1 MHTNFKIKNH
11 QSLQSSIRLCL
22 KIICLSLLFYLNI
35 SLSLFA
41 QKDEPLS
48 TFQTSSVGLPQG
60 NRITFEQIFLDQGL
74 SQSIVQC
81 ICQDRSGFMWFG
93 TEDGLNQ
100 YNGYKFA
107 VIRNIP
113 DDPNS
118 LSYNN
123 VTAIYED
130 RSGIL
135 WIGTFYGGLNKYDP
149 QTKRFFRYQH
159 NPNESNS
166 LSNNNINAIIQD
178 KSGTLWIGTD
188 SGLNKLIP
196 PVPSASGSE
205 SEVSLLSFVRF
216 QNDPNNPNSLSHNIV
231 RSIYEDKSGTLWIG
245 TDGGLNK
252 FIPPIPKSSGSEN
265 KGPSPS
271 FIHYQ
276 NDPQN
281 SNSLSHN
288 EVYSIFEDQSGTLW
302 IGTKGG
308 GLNRFD
314 RQKDQFIPYRHSPNN
329 PKSLSHDEVY
339 EIFEDRSGILWI
351 GTNGGGLCIFDREN
365 EEFITYQHDPSDRT
379 TISYN
384 EIRAIYEDRSGL
396 LWIGTYGGGIDKV
409 DKEKRQFTLYEPN
422 PRDANSLSHPIVW
435 SIYEDKAGV
444 LWIGTHGGGLNRF
457 DRRTDQWKHYRY
469 NPDDPNSLSN
479 DIVRVVYEDRS
490 GVFWIGTHGG
500 GINQFDRNTEKF
512 THYLNDPNDP
522 TSLSRNEIRAIYQD
536 RSGALWI
543 GTYGGGLD
551 KLVPGDKP
559 GAAPTFIHYRN
570 DPNNPN
576 SLSND
581 FVRAIYEDRSG
592 TFWIGTEGG
601 GLNNFDRA
609 SETFTHYRADPN
621 NPNSLNNDYIFS
633 IHEDQLGFLWLSTWG
648 GGLNK
653 FDKVNVKFS
662 HYTEKDGLPNDA
674 VYGILEDDQENL
686 WLSTNNGLS
695 KFNPKTEIF
704 RNYSAEDGLQ
714 SNEFNGGSFY
724 KSRSGEMFFGGIEG
738 FNAFYPDQIK
748 DNPFIPPIIITAFSK
763 LNREVEFDKPLS
775 QVKELKLS
783 YKDYVFSFEF
793 AALDFTAP
801 EKNMYAYKME
811 GLDDDWVYTS
821 SKKRFATYT
830 TLAPGSYTFRVKGSN
845 NDGVWNE
852 QGASMKII
860 ITPPIWKTWWFQSI
874 AALLLIGLAYLLFR
888 RRLKNIR
895 LKTELQAAREA
906 QMSIM
911 PQADP
916 QIEGFE
922 ISGICI
928 PANTVG
934 GDFFDY
940 FWLNKEQTKFGIAI
954 GDVSGKAMESAMT
967 AVMTSGMINAKVEP
981 DNISIKAMMTSLNRP
996 MYLKTDKKMFTAL
1009 CLASLDMNTKE
1020 LTFTNAGLIEPLLKS
1035 GDSVEYIGSV
1045 GLKHPLGL
1053 VEDVTYEEK
1062 KVQLKSGDNLI
1073 FLTDG
1078 IPEAQNHSRELY
1090 GDENIKSLL
1099 QKIDTS
1105 TLSAREIKEKIIEDV
1120 RRFSGTASQHDD
1132 MTVIVVK
1139 CI

>member
-1 MHTNFKIKNH
+1 METDVKIKNRY
-11 QSLQSSIRLCL
+11 LPNL
-22 KIICLSLLFYLNI
+22 KKVGIKTICFLLLFI
-35 SLSLFA
+35 SNPSPDIYS
-41 QKDEPLS
+41 QKKDL
-48 TFQTSSVGLPQG
+48 
-60 NRITFEQIFLDQGL
+60 TFEQIFLEQGL

-81 ICQDRSGFMWFG
+81 ICQDRTGFMWFG

-100 YNGYKFA
+100 YDGYKFT
-107 VIRNIP
+107 VLRNNP

-123 VTAIYED
+123 ITAIYED

-149 QTKRFFRYQH
+149 QTKRFFRFQRDA
-159 NPNESNS
+159 NDPNS

-178 KSGTLWIGTD
+178 KSGDIWIGTD
-188 SGLNKLIP
+188 CGLNKL
-196 PVPSASGSE
+196 VLSGASASSSE
-205 SEVSLLSFVRF
+205 GEASSPTFIRF
-216 QNDPNNPNSLSHNIV
+216 QNDPNNPNSLSHNTI
-231 RSIYEDKSGTLWIG
+231 RSICEDKSGVLWIG
-245 TDGGLNK
+245 TDDGLNK
-252 FIPPIPKSSGSEN
+252 LVPNENEGTSSTFIR
-265 KGPSPS
+265 
-271 FIHYQ
+271 YQ
-276 NDPQN
+276 NDPKN
-281 SNSLSHN
+281 PNSLSHN
-288 EVYSIFEDQSGTLW
+288 EVYSIFEDRSGALW

-314 RQKDQFIPYRHSPNN
+314 RKKNQFTHYRHDPNN

-339 EIFEDRSGILWI
+339 KIFEDRSGILLV
-351 GTNGGGLCIFDREN
+351 GTNGGGLCIFDRED
-365 EEFITYQHDPSDRT
+365 EEFIAYQHDPSDRT

-409 DKEKRQFTLYEPN
+409 DKGKLQFTLHEPN
-422 PRDANSLSHPIVW
+422 PRDPNSLSHPIVW
-435 SIYEDKAGV
+435 SIYEDEAGI

-469 NPDDPNSLSN
+469 DNVDPNSLSN
-479 DIVRVVYEDRS
+479 DIVRVVYADNS
-490 GVFWIGTHGG
+490 GALWIGTHGG
-500 GINQFDRNTEKF
+500 GINQFDRKTEKF
-512 THYLNDPNDP
+512 TRYLNDPNDP
-522 TSLSRNEIRAIYQD
+522 TTLSRNEIRAIYQD
-536 RSGALWI
+536 RSGMLWI
-543 GTYGGGLD
+543 GTYSGGLD
-551 KLVPGDKP
+551 KLVFGDKP
-559 GAAPTFIHYRN
+559 GSPPKFIHYRN

-592 TFWIGTEGG
+592 VFWIGTEGG
-601 GLNNFDRA
+601 GLNKLVLSPDTAGKGFDRE
-609 SETFTHYRADPN
+609 SGTFTHYQSDPN
-621 NPNSLNNDYIFS
+621 AENSLNNDYIFS
-633 IHEDQLGFLWLSTWG
+633 IHEDQSGFLWLGTWG

-653 FDKVNVKFS
+653 FDKVNKKFT

-674 VYGILEDDQENL
+674 IYGILEDGQGNL

-695 KFNPKTEIF
+695 KFNPKAGTF

-763 LNREVEFDKPLS
+763 LNKEVEFDKPLS
-775 QVKELKLS
+775 EIKELKLS

-811 GLDDDWVYTS
+811 GLDEDWVYTN

-830 TLAPGSYTFRVKGSN
+830 TLAPGTYTFRAKGSN

-860 ITPPIWKTWWFQSI
+860 ITPPIWKTWWFQSL
-874 AALLLIGLAYLLFR
+874 AALLLIGLVYLLFR
-888 RRLKNIR
+888 RRSKNIR
-895 LKTELQAAREA
+895 LKTELEAARKA

-967 AVMTSGMINAKVEP
+967 AVMTDGMISAKVES

-1009 CLASLDMNTKE
+1009 CLASLDIETRE

-1035 GDSVEYIGSV
+1035 GDSVEYIKSV
-1045 GLKHPLGL
+1045 GTKHPLGL

-1062 KVQLKSGDNLI
+1062 KVQLKSGDILI

-1078 IPEAQNHSRELY
+1078 VPEAQNHARELY
-1090 GDENIKSLL
+1090 GDEGIKILL

-1105 TLSAREIKEKIIEDV
+1105 ILSAKEVKNKIIEDV
-1120 RRFSGTASQHDD
+1120 RRFSGSASQHDD
-1132 MTVIVVK
+1132 MTVVVVK
-1139 CI
+1139 CA

>member
-1 MHTNFKIKNH
+1 
-11 QSLQSSIRLCL
+11 
-22 KIICLSLLFYLNI
+22 
-35 SLSLFA
+35 
-41 QKDEPLS
+41 
-48 TFQTSSVGLPQG
+48 
-60 NRITFEQIFLDQGL
+60 
-74 SQSIVQC
+74 
-81 ICQDRSGFMWFG
+81 MWFG

-100 YNGYKFA
+100 YDGYTFT
-107 VIRNIP
+107 VIRNNP

-123 VTAIYED
+123 ITSIFED

-159 NPNESNS
+159 DPNNLNS
-166 LSNNNINAIIQD
+166 LSNNNINVIIQD
-178 KSGTLWIGTD
+178 KSGDLWIGTD
-188 SGLNKLIP
+188 GGLNKLIP

-205 SEVSLLSFVRF
+205 SEESLLSFVRF

-231 RSIYEDKSGTLWIG
+231 RSIYEDESGNLWIG

-252 FIPPIPKSSGSEN
+252 FIPSEN
-265 KGPSPS
+265 EGPSAS
-271 FIHYQ
+271 LIHYQ
-276 NDPQN
+276 NNPQN
-281 SNSLSHN
+281 PNSLSHN
-288 EVYSIFEDQSGTLW
+288 EVYSIFEDRSGVLW

-314 RQKDQFIPYRHSPNN
+314 RQKNQFTHYRHSPNN

-339 EIFEDRSGILWI
+339 EIYEDRSGILWI
-351 GTNGGGLCIFDREN
+351 GTNGGGLCIFNRED
-365 EEFITYQHDPSDRT
+365 EEFIAYQHDPSDRT
-379 TISYN
+379 TISNN

-409 DKEKRQFTLYEPN
+409 DKGKRQFTLYEPN
-422 PRDANSLSHPIVW
+422 PRDPNSLSHPIVW
-435 SIYEDKAGV
+435 SIYEDEAGV

-457 DRRTDQWKHYRY
+457 DRRRNQWKHYRH
-469 NPDDPNSLSN
+469 NAEDPNSLSN

-490 GVFWIGTHGG
+490 GMLWLGTHGG
-500 GINQFDRNTEKF
+500 GINQFDRKTEKF
-512 THYLNDPNDP
+512 TRYLNDPNDS
-522 TSLSRNEIRAIYQD
+522 TSLSRNEIRVIYED
-536 RSGALWI
+536 RSGVLWI

-551 KLVPGDKP
+551 RLVPGDKP
-559 GAAPTFIHYRN
+559 GSPPTFVHYRN
-570 DPNNPN
+570 DSNNPN

-581 FVRAIYEDRSG
+581 FIRVIYEDRSG
-592 TFWIGTEGG
+592 VFWIGTEGG
-601 GLNNFDRA
+601 GLDKLDRE
-609 SETFTHYRADPN
+609 SETFTHYRSDPN

-633 IHEDQLGFLWLSTWG
+633 IHEDQSGFLWLGTWG

-653 FDKVNVKFS
+653 LVPSDSEGSHPTFI

-674 VYGILEDDQENL
+674 VYGILEDEQGNL

-695 KFNPKTEIF
+695 KFDLKTGAF
-704 RNYSAEDGLQ
+704 KNYSAEDGLQ
-714 SNEFNGGSFY
+714 GNEFNGGSFY

-748 DNPFIPPIIITAFSK
+748 DNPYVPPIVITAFQK
-763 LNREVEFDKPLS
+763 LNKEVEFEKPIL
-775 QVKELKLS
+775 VIKELELS

-811 GLDDDWVYTS
+811 GLDEDWIYTS

-830 TLAPGSYTFRVKGSN
+830 TLAPGTYTFRVKGSN

-852 QGASMKII
+852 KGTAMQII
-860 ITPPIWKTWWFQSI
+860 ITPPIWKTSWFQSI
-874 AALLLIGLAYLLFR
+874 AALLLLGLAYILFR

-895 LKTELQAAREA
+895 LKTELQAARYA

-916 QIEGFE
+916 QIEGFD

-940 FWLNKEQTKFGIAI
+940 FWLNKERTKFGIAI

-967 AVMTSGMINAKVEP
+967 AVMTNGMIYAKVEAH
-981 DNISIKAMMTSLNRP
+981 DISIKEMMTSLNHP

-1009 CLASLDMNTKE
+1009 CLVSLDIKTRE
-1020 LTFTNAGLIEPLLKS
+1020 LILTNAGLIEPLLKS
-1035 GDSVEYIGSV
+1035 SDSIEYIESV
-1045 GLKHPLGL
+1045 GSKHPLGL
-1053 VEDVTYEEK
+1053 VENVTYQEK
-1062 KVQLKSGDNLI
+1062 KVQLKSGDILI

-1078 IPEAQNHSRELY
+1078 IPEAQNNARELY
-1090 GDENIKSLL
+1090 SDEKIKSQF
-1099 QKIDTS
+1099 QKLDTS
-1105 TLSAREIKEKIIEDV
+1105 TLSAKEIKEKIIDDV
-1120 RRFSGTASQHDD
+1120 RRFSGTAAQHDD
-1132 MTVIVVK
+1132 MTMVVVK
-1139 CI
+1139 CV